1 VLSIF
6 ARKAAGALGA
16 SGFPCAL
23 DLSRDDVDASLGRT
37 SRREK
42 AEMCF
47 KLAPLKFE
55 SAHGTATNVCRH
67 LRFAEDYRRE
77 IQLTCHAAGASLK

>member
-55 SAHGTATNVCRH
+55 SAHGTATNS
-67 LRFAEDYRRE
+67 
-77 IQLTCHAAGASLK
+77 AAICVTPKTIGAKSN